1 MTSFLKKLFKRKT
14 TQDRMYEYLSQ
25 ATDTVHLEWLQREWD
40 RKSFNERN
48 NWQ

>member
-1 MTSFLKKLFKRKT
+1 MFSKLKKMFTPRSE
-14 TQDRMYEYLSQ
+14 QERMYSYLCQ
-25 ATDTVHLEWLQREWD
+25 ATDRVHLEWLQREWD